1 MAGHSKWANIRHK
14 KEGADKRRGIMF
26 TKLSRELMVSARLGG
41 SDPEMNPRLRIAISK
56 ARGAN
61 MPNDNIERAIKKGA
75 GELEG
80 QTFEEVVYEIYAPGG
95 VGLIVEALTDKKSR
109 TTPEIKSMVN
119 KHGANLAEANA
130 VSRLFES
137 RGQIIIPRE
146 QEEAGKLEEDQVME
160 VAIEAGAED
169 MKTDDDSFE
178 VLTTPDNYAQ
188 VSEAIS
194 NAGWQTSE
202 SGVRYLPM
210 EGTEIQVDAEKAR
223 NIFDFLEKLEE
234 HDDVQS
240 VYHNMHLSDEL
251 YSEMEKMG

>member
-56 ARGAN
+56 ARAAN

-137 RGQIIIPRE
+137 RGQIIIPGN
-146 QEEAGKLEEDQVME
+146 QDNGTLQEDQVME
-160 VAIEAGAED
+160 VVLEAGAED
-169 MKTDDDSFE
+169 MKSDDESFE
-178 VLTTPDNYAQ
+178 VLTTPENYAQ

-194 NAGWQTSE
+194 KAGWQTTE

-210 EGTEIQVDAEKAR
+210 EGTEIQVDADKAR

-251 YSEMEKMG
+251 YAEMEKMA